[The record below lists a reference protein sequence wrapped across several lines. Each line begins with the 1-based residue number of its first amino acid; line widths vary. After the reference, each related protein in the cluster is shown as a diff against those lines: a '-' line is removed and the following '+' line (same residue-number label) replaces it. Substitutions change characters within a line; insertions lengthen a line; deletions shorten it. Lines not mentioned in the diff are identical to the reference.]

1 MVRGEPTFPVPAI
14 INLSSHSLALVLR
27 PGSAAVPAFLMARN
41 RDTRICVQMDEQDA
55 ESESANPAGNE
66 VRTLCFSPAL
76 FKREIRYYVCLLWSH
91 NASTT
96 NNTKNEQAQ
105 LAGLAIKDGR
115 GKYLLPHWYVISF
128 IINSWDAVPIYLS
141 AAAGHHCM

>member
-1 MVRGEPTFPVPAI
+1 
-14 INLSSHSLALVLR
+14 
-27 PGSAAVPAFLMARN
+27 
-41 RDTRICVQMDEQDA
+41 MDEQDA
-55 ESESANPAGNE
+55 ESESANPAENE
-66 VRTLCFSPAL
+66 LCFSPAL

-96 NNTKNEQAQ
+96 YNTKNKQAQ
-105 LAGLAIKDGR
+105 LAGLAIKEGH
-115 GKYLLPHWYVISF
+115 GKHLLPHWYVISL